1 MKKIYLIMLAAI
13 TLMACSSTNE
23 EESYLLF
30 LYNNMSLP
38 DRIDNDTAYYRAQVA
53 AALTARAELPW
64 GHDVP
69 EREFRHFVLPPRV
82 NNEDLD
88 DFRQRYYAEL
98 RDRVK
103 DLTMADAI
111 LEVNHW
117 CHEHVTYRPTSA
129 RTLGPVST
137 IRTAYGRCGEE
148 SVLLVAALRTV
159 GIPARQ
165 VYTPRWAHTD
175 DNHAWVEAWAD
186 GRWHFLGAC
195 EPEPVL
201 DLGWFNESASRGML
215 MHTRVFGNYDGPEE
229 VVSRQ
234 TNLTEINVTANYAP
248 TRRITVA
255 VSDSTG
261 HAVEGAQVEFK
272 IYNYAEFYTVA
283 TKTTDAHGRCSLSA
297 GRGDML
303 VWATAPPPHPQSPF
317 LKSLPPT
324 GGVGE
329 GPQSSFAFR
338 RVSFATDSLVTLTL
352 RPTAKVLASMPVTI
366 DITPPPASATLPSV
380 SDAQRAEND
389 RRLAVEDSLRHAYE
403 ATMTDQRVRGNQA
416 IITAFLDS
424 AAALDLTYYAEQL
437 IAVLPDKDLQ
447 DITLPILLDNLP
459 PSPSSLIS
467 HLSSSPTPTPPL
479 GACDASQNSH
489 LSSLISHLSTLYL
502 LSPRIERER
511 LTPFKAPLR
520 AAFSTLLPSASS
532 PSSLNPHSSFFIPH
546 SSPSVASSSSP
557 SGSCSPS
564 SGSVDGGSSAV
575 ASLIAWTR
583 DSITL
588 IDDQNPQSLRMTPLG
603 VFRSRTA
610 DRLGRDIFFVAAC
623 RSIGIPA
630 RINEINGKVQYYDTT
645 WHDVTFDLPSPSG
658 YPSLYPHSSFLNPHS
673 SPARLILS
681 YRPTRYVPD
690 AQYYTHFTLSRLD
703 DDNRLQLLT
712 YPEEATVKNTF
723 AGGVEL
729 DPGTYVLTTGTR
741 LADGSVLAALQ
752 TITLRPGTTLRVPF
766 TLREPRHALSVIGTL
781 NAEHLYQPL
790 TPSLSSLISHLSSP
804 PTSLLSTTGR
814 GYYILGL
821 VAPGHEPTNHAL
833 RDIARVSEGFNKWGR
848 SLVLLFDS
856 PASAE
861 RFDVTE
867 FYSPH
872 PSSQNANHPSS
883 SPTSPAGGSQGSSPM
898 LPLTTVWGCDI
909 DGAIRD
915 ELIASLHLPTS
926 ALPIFVVAD
935 SFNRVVYVSQGYTI
949 GLGDQLI
956 KVIKQLK

>member
-1 MKKIYLIMLAAI
+1 
-13 TLMACSSTNE
+13 
-23 EESYLLF
+23 
-30 LYNNMSLP
+30 
-38 DRIDNDTAYYRAQVA
+38 
-53 AALTARAELPW
+53 
-64 GHDVP
+64 
-69 EREFRHFVLPPRV
+69 
-82 NNEDLD
+82 
-88 DFRQRYYAEL
+88 
-98 RDRVK
+98 
-103 DLTMADAI
+103 
-111 LEVNHW
+111 
-117 CHEHVTYRPTSA
+117 
-129 RTLGPVST
+129 
-137 IRTAYGRCGEE
+137 
-148 SVLLVAALRTV
+148 
-159 GIPARQ
+159 
-165 VYTPRWAHTD
+165 
-175 DNHAWVEAWAD
+175 
-186 GRWHFLGAC
+186 
-195 EPEPVL
+195 
-201 DLGWFNESASRGML
+201 
-215 MHTRVFGNYDGPEE
+215 
-229 VVSRQ
+229 
-234 TNLTEINVTANYAP
+234 
-248 TRRITVA
+248 
-255 VSDSTG
+255 
-261 HAVEGAQVEFK
+261 
-272 IYNYAEFYTVA
+272 
-283 TKTTDAHGRCSLSA
+283 
-297 GRGDML
+297 ML
-303 VWATAPPPHPQSPF
+303 VWATTPDAA
-317 LKSLPPT
+317 
-324 GGVGE
+324 
-329 GPQSSFAFR
+329 AFR
-338 RVSFATDSLVTLTL
+338 RVSFATDSLITLTL

-389 RRLAVEDSLRHAYE
+389 RRLAVEDSLRHADE

-416 IITAFLDS
+416 VITAFLDS
-424 AAALDLTYYAEQL
+424 AAALDLTYYAQQL

-467 HLSSSPTPTPPL
+467 HLSSSPTSGRFDTSKNPEPLTLRSTSGRFDTSKNPQL

-489 LSSLISHLSTLYL
+489 LSSLIFPLDLWSLRHFEKLSTLNSQLSTKYL

-520 AAFSTLLPSASS
+520 AAFSTLLPSA
-532 PSSLNPHSSFFIPH
+532 
-546 SSPSVASSSSP
+546 PSVASL
-557 SGSCSPS
+557 
-564 SGSVDGGSSAV
+564 V
-575 ASLIAWTR
+575 AWTR
-583 DSITL
+583 DSIAL

-645 WHDVTFDLPSPSG
+645 WHDVTFDLPSPSVASG
-658 YPSLYPHSSFLNPHS
+658 SPSPNPHSSIINHQSSIINPHS
-673 SPARLILS
+673 SPSRLILS

-741 LADGSVLAALQ
+741 LADGSVLASLQ

-766 TLREPRHALSVIGTL
+766 TLREPRHALSVIGSL

-790 TPSLSSLISHLSSP
+790 TPSPPDPRPSTPDPRPSKNFPLGACDTSQNSQLSTFNFQLSP
-804 PTSLLSTTGR
+804 LSLLSTTGR

-833 RDIARVSEGFNKWGR
+833 RDIARVAEGFNKWGR

-861 RFDVTE
+861 RFDFKE
-867 FYSPH
+867 F
-872 PSSQNANHPSS
+872 SQSS
-883 SPTSPAGGSQGSSPM
+883 SPL
-898 LPLTTVWGCDI
+898 LPLTTVWGCNI